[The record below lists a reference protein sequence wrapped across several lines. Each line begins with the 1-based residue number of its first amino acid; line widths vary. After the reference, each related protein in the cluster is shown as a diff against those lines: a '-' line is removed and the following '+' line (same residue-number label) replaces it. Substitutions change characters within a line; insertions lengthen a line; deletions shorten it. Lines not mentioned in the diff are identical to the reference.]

1 MSYTFHV
8 PTKVLFGPGMLKKL
22 HEEKLPGKKALVVI
36 SNGKSVR
43 ANGYL
48 AALEAE
54 LDAAGAVHVLFD
66 KIQANP
72 LEPTVQEGV
81 EFGRA
86 QDVDFVVGLGGG
98 SVMDAAK
105 AIAAVIPQ
113 TDGGR
118 VWDYMATG
126 TSGHRPLAIPPLPYI
141 AITTSAG
148 TGSEVDGG
156 AVITSPVTHEKGAF
170 FTKCPD
176 LAIVDPELMLSV
188 PPAFTAY
195 QGFDA
200 LFHNT
205 EGYISKAANEMG
217 NLVELEAIRLLG
229 KWLPVAVAD
238 GSNLEARTH
247 VAFANTLGGY
257 SMESSTCTSEH
268 AIEHALSGEHQD
280 LPHGAGLIMIS
291 LAYYKTFI
299 DRHDCDAK
307 FVDMARA
314 LGKDGADKPEDFLN
328 ALAALQ
334 KACGV
339 DALKMS
345 DWGIRREELPGMPAL
360 ARSAVGA
367 LFSVDPSELTDDDVL
382 AILEASW
389 R

>member
-8 PTKVLFGPGMLKKL
+8 PTKVLFGAGVLKKL

-36 SNGKSVR
+36 SNGKSTR
-43 ANGYL
+43 TNGSL

-54 LDAAGAVHVLFD
+54 LDAAGVAHVLFD

-86 QDVDFVVGLGGG
+86 EGVDFVIGLGGG

-105 AIAAVIPQ
+105 AIAAMIPQ
-113 TDGGR
+113 QGGR

-126 TSGHRPLAIPPLPYI
+126 TSEHRPFNAPLLPFV

-148 TGSEVDGG
+148 TGSEVDAGS
-156 AVITSPVTHEKGAF
+156 VITSPVTHEKGAF
-170 FTKCPD
+170 FSQCPA
-176 LAIVDPELMLSV
+176 LAVVDPALMVTVL
-188 PPAFTAY
+188 PKFTAY

-205 EGYISKAANEMG
+205 EGYISKFGNEMG
-217 NLVELEAIRLLG
+217 AMVELEAIRLLG

-238 GSNLEARTH
+238 GKNLEARTK

-257 SMESSTCTSEH
+257 SMDVSTCTSEH

-280 LPHGAGLIMIS
+280 LPHGAGLVMIS

-299 DRHDCDAK
+299 DRGDCPEK
-307 FVDMARA
+307 FVEMARA
-314 LGKDGADKPEDFLN
+314 LGKADATKPADFLD

-339 DALKMS
+339 DALRMS
-345 DWGIRREELPGMPAL
+345 DWGIREEELPGMAPL
-360 ARSAVGA
+360 ARKAVGM
-367 LFSVDPSELTDDDVL
+367 LFSCDPSELSDDDVL
-382 AILEASW
+382 AILRASY

>member
-8 PTKVLFGPGMLKKL
+8 PTKVLFGAGVLKKL

-36 SNGKSVR
+36 SNGKSTR
-43 ANGYL
+43 TNGSL

-54 LDAAGAVHVLFD
+54 LDAAGVAHVLFD

-86 QDVDFVVGLGGG
+86 QGVDFVVGLGGG

-105 AIAAVIPQ
+105 AIAAMIPQ
-113 TDGGR
+113 QGGR

-126 TSGHRPLAIPPLPYI
+126 TSEHRPFNAPLLPFV

-148 TGSEVDGG
+148 TGSEVDAGS
-156 AVITSPVTHEKGAF
+156 VITSPVTHEKGAF
-170 FTKCPD
+170 FSQCPA
-176 LAIVDPELMLSV
+176 LAVVDPALMVTV
-188 PPAFTAY
+188 PPKFTAY

-205 EGYISKAANEMG
+205 EGYISKFGNEMG
-217 NLVELEAIRLLG
+217 AMVELEAIRLLG

-238 GSNLEARTH
+238 GANLEARTK

-257 SMESSTCTSEH
+257 SMDVSTCTSEH

-299 DRHDCDAK
+299 DRGDCPEK
-307 FVDMARA
+307 FVEMARA
-314 LGKDGADKPEDFLN
+314 LGKADATKPSDFLD

-339 DALKMS
+339 DALAMS
-345 DWGIRREELPGMPAL
+345 DYGIRPEEFPGMVKL
-360 ARSAVGA
+360 ARSAVGM
-367 LFSVDPSELTDDDVL
+367 LFSCDPSELSDDDVL
-382 AILEASW
+382 AILRASY

>member
-1 MSYTFHV
+1 MFTFHV
-8 PTKVLFGPGMLKKL
+8 PTKVLFGADVLKKL

-36 SNGKSVR
+36 SNGKSTR
-43 ANGYL
+43 TNGSL

-54 LDAAGAVHVLFD
+54 LDAAGVAHVLFD

-86 QDVDFVVGLGGG
+86 QGVDFVVGLGGG

-105 AIAAVIPQ
+105 AIAAMIPQ
-113 TDGGR
+113 QGGR

-126 TSGHRPLAIPPLPYI
+126 TSEHRPFNAPLLPFV

-148 TGSEVDGG
+148 TGSEVDAGS
-156 AVITSPVTHEKGAF
+156 VITSPVTHEKGAF
-170 FTKCPD
+170 FSQCPA
-176 LAIVDPELMLSV
+176 LAVVDPALMVTV
-188 PPAFTAY
+188 PPKFTAY

-205 EGYISKAANEMG
+205 EGYISKFGNEMG
-217 NLVELEAIRLLG
+217 AMVELEAIRLLG

-238 GSNLEARTH
+238 GANLEARTK

-257 SMESSTCTSEH
+257 SMDVSTCTSEH

-280 LPHGAGLIMIS
+280 LPHGAGLVMIS

-299 DRHDCDAK
+299 DRGDCPEK
-307 FVDMARA
+307 FVEMARA
-314 LGKDGADKPEDFLN
+314 LGKADATKPADFLD

-339 DALKMS
+339 DALAMS
-345 DWGIRREELPGMPAL
+345 DYGIRPEEFPGMVKL
-360 ARSAVGA
+360 ARSAVGM
-367 LFSVDPSELTDDDVL
+367 LFSCDPSELSDDDVL
-382 AILEASW
+382 AILRASY

>member
-8 PTKVLFGPGMLKKL
+8 PTKVLFGAGVLKKL

-36 SNGKSVR
+36 SNGKSTR
-43 ANGYL
+43 TNGSL

-54 LDAAGAVHVLFD
+54 LDAAGVAHVLFD

-86 QDVDFVVGLGGG
+86 EGVDFVIGLGGG

-105 AIAAVIPQ
+105 AIAAMIPQ
-113 TDGGR
+113 QGGR

-126 TSGHRPLAIPPLPYI
+126 TSEHRPFNAPLLPFV

-148 TGSEVDGG
+148 TGSEVDAGS
-156 AVITSPVTHEKGAF
+156 VITSPVTHEKGAF
-170 FTKCPD
+170 FSQCPA
-176 LAIVDPELMLSV
+176 LAVVDPALMVTV
-188 PPAFTAY
+188 PPKFTAY

-205 EGYISKAANEMG
+205 EGYISKFGNEMG
-217 NLVELEAIRLLG
+217 AMVELEAIRLLG

-238 GSNLEARTH
+238 GKNLEARTK

-257 SMESSTCTSEH
+257 SMDVSTCTSEH

-280 LPHGAGLIMIS
+280 LPHGAGLVMIS

-299 DRHDCDAK
+299 DRGDCPEK
-307 FVDMARA
+307 FVEMARA
-314 LGKDGADKPEDFLN
+314 LGKADATKPADFLD

-345 DWGIRREELPGMPAL
+345 DWGIREEELPGMAPL
-360 ARSAVGA
+360 ARKAVGM
-367 LFSVDPSELTDDDVL
+367 LFSCDPSELSDDDVL
-382 AILEASW
+382 AILRASW
-389 R
+389 K

>member
-8 PTKVLFGPGMLKKL
+8 PTKVLFGAGVLKKL

-54 LDAAGAVHVLFD
+54 LDAAGAEHVLFD

-86 QDVDFVVGLGGG
+86 QGVDFVVGLGGG

-105 AIAAVIPQ
+105 AIAAMIPQ
-113 TDGGR
+113 QGGR

-126 TSGHRPLAIPPLPYI
+126 TSEHRPFNAPLLPFV

-148 TGSEVDGG
+148 TGSEVDAGS
-156 AVITSPVTHEKGAF
+156 VITSPVTHEKGAF
-170 FTKCPD
+170 FSQCPA
-176 LAIVDPELMLSV
+176 LAVVDPALMLTV
-188 PPAFTAY
+188 PPKFTAY

-205 EGYISKAANEMG
+205 EGYISKFGNEMG
-217 NLVELEAIRLLG
+217 AMVELEAIRLLG

-238 GSNLEARTH
+238 GSNLEARTK

-257 SMESSTCTSEH
+257 SMDVSTCTSEH

-299 DRHDCDAK
+299 DRGDCPEK
-307 FVDMARA
+307 FVEMARA
-314 LGKDGADKPEDFLN
+314 LGKADADKPADFLD

-339 DALKMS
+339 DALRMS
-345 DWGIRREELPGMPAL
+345 DYGIRPEEFPGMVKL
-360 ARSAVGA
+360 ARSAVGM
-367 LFSVDPSELTDDDVL
+367 LFSCDPSELSDDDVL
-382 AILEASW
+382 AILRASY

>member
-8 PTKVLFGPGMLKKL
+8 PTKVLFGAGVLKNL

-36 SNGKSVR
+36 SNGKSTR
-43 ANGYL
+43 TNGSL

-54 LDAAGAVHVLFD
+54 LDAAGVAHVLFD

-86 QDVDFVVGLGGG
+86 QGVDFVVGLGGG

-105 AIAAVIPQ
+105 AIAAMIPQ
-113 TDGGR
+113 QGGR

-126 TSGHRPLAIPPLPYI
+126 TSEHRPFNAPLLPFV

-148 TGSEVDGG
+148 TGSEVDAGS
-156 AVITSPVTHEKGAF
+156 VITSPVTHEKGAF
-170 FTKCPD
+170 FSQCPA
-176 LAIVDPELMLSV
+176 LAVVDPALMLTV
-188 PPAFTAY
+188 PPKFTAY

-205 EGYISKAANEMG
+205 EGYISKFGNEMG
-217 NLVELEAIRLLG
+217 AMVELEAIRLLG

-238 GSNLEARTH
+238 GKNLEARTK

-257 SMESSTCTSEH
+257 SMDVSTCTSEH

-280 LPHGAGLIMIS
+280 LPHGAGLVMIS

-299 DRHDCDAK
+299 DRGDCPEK
-307 FVDMARA
+307 FVEMARA
-314 LGKDGADKPEDFLN
+314 LGKADATKPADFLD

-339 DALKMS
+339 DALAMS
-345 DWGIRREELPGMPAL
+345 DYGIRPEEFPGMVKL
-360 ARSAVGA
+360 ARSAVGM
-367 LFSVDPSELTDDDVL
+367 LFSCDPSELSDDDVL
-382 AILEASW
+382 AILRASW
-389 R
+389 K

>member
-8 PTKVLFGPGMLKKL
+8 PTKVLFGAGVLKQL

-36 SNGKSVR
+36 SSGKSVR
-43 ANGYL
+43 AGGYL

-54 LDAAGAVHVLFD
+54 LDAAGVEHVLFD
-66 KIQANP
+66 RIQANP

-86 QDVDFVVGLGGG
+86 AGVDFVVGLGGG

-113 TDGGR
+113 QGGR

-126 TSGHRPLAIPPLPYI
+126 TSEHRPFNAPMLPFV

-148 TGSEVDGG
+148 TGSEVDAGS
-156 AVITSPVTHEKGAF
+156 VITSPVTHEKGALF
-170 FTKCPD
+170 SQCPA
-176 LAIVDPELMLSV
+176 LAVVDPALMLTV
-188 PPAFTAY
+188 PPKFTAY

-205 EGYISKAANEMG
+205 EGYISKFGNEMG
-217 NLVELEAIRLLG
+217 AMVELEAIRLLG

-238 GSNLEARTH
+238 GSNLEARTK

-257 SMESSTCTSEH
+257 SMDVSTCTSEH

-291 LAYYKTFI
+291 LAYYKTFV
-299 DRHDCDAK
+299 DRGNCPEK
-307 FVDMARA
+307 FVEMARA
-314 LGKDGADKPEDFLN
+314 LGKADAAKPSDFLD
-328 ALAALQ
+328 ALADLQ

-345 DWGIRREELPGMPAL
+345 DWGIREEELPGMAPL
-360 ARSAVGA
+360 ARKAVGM
-367 LFSVDPSELTDDDVL
+367 LFSCDPSELSDDDVL
-382 AILEASW
+382 AILRASY

>member
-8 PTKVLFGPGMLKKL
+8 PTKVLFGPGVLKKL

-36 SNGKSVR
+36 SNGKSTR
-43 ANGYL
+43 TNGSL

-54 LDAAGAVHVLFD
+54 LDAAGVAHVLFD

-86 QDVDFVVGLGGG
+86 EGVDFVIGLGGG

-105 AIAAVIPQ
+105 AIAAMIPQ
-113 TDGGR
+113 QGGR

-126 TSGHRPLAIPPLPYI
+126 TSEHRPFNAPLLPFV

-148 TGSEVDGG
+148 TGSEVDAGS
-156 AVITSPVTHEKGAF
+156 VITSPVTHEKGAF
-170 FTKCPD
+170 FSQCPA
-176 LAIVDPELMLSV
+176 LAVVDPALMLTV
-188 PPAFTAY
+188 PPKFTAY

-205 EGYISKAANEMG
+205 EGYISRFGNEMG
-217 NLVELEAIRLLG
+217 AMVELEAIRLLG

-238 GSNLEARTH
+238 GSNLEARTK

-257 SMESSTCTSEH
+257 SMDVSTCTSEH

-280 LPHGAGLIMIS
+280 LPHGAGLVMIS

-299 DRHDCDAK
+299 DRGDCPEK
-307 FVDMARA
+307 FVEMARA
-314 LGKDGADKPEDFLN
+314 LGKADATKPADFLD

-339 DALKMS
+339 DALAMS
-345 DWGIRREELPGMPAL
+345 DYGIRPEEFPGMVKL
-360 ARSAVGA
+360 ARSAVGM
-367 LFSVDPSELTDDDVL
+367 LFSCDPSELSDDDVL
-382 AILEASW
+382 AILRASY

>member
-8 PTKVLFGPGMLKKL
+8 PTKVLFGAGVLKKL

-36 SNGKSVR
+36 SNGKSTR
-43 ANGYL
+43 TNGSL

-54 LDAAGAVHVLFD
+54 LDAAGVAHVLFD

-86 QDVDFVVGLGGG
+86 EGVDFVIGLGGG

-105 AIAAVIPQ
+105 AIAAMIPQ
-113 TDGGR
+113 QGGR

-126 TSGHRPLAIPPLPYI
+126 TSEHRPFNAPLLPFV

-148 TGSEVDGG
+148 TGSEVDAGS
-156 AVITSPVTHEKGAF
+156 VITSPVTHEKGAF
-170 FTKCPD
+170 FSQCPA
-176 LAIVDPELMLSV
+176 LAVVDPALMLTV
-188 PPAFTAY
+188 PPKFTAY

-205 EGYISKAANEMG
+205 EGYISKFGNEMG
-217 NLVELEAIRLLG
+217 AMVELEAIRLLG

-238 GSNLEARTH
+238 GANLEARTK

-257 SMESSTCTSEH
+257 SMDVSTCTSEH

-280 LPHGAGLIMIS
+280 LPHGAGLVMIS

-299 DRHDCDAK
+299 DRGDCPEK
-307 FVDMARA
+307 FVEMARA
-314 LGKDGADKPEDFLN
+314 LGKADATKPADFLD

-345 DWGIRREELPGMPAL
+345 DWGIREEELPGMAPL
-360 ARSAVGA
+360 ARKAVGM
-367 LFSVDPSELTDDDVL
+367 LFSCDPSELSDDDVL
-382 AILEASW
+382 AILRASY

>member
-8 PTKVLFGPGMLKKL
+8 PTKVLFGAGVLKKL

-36 SNGKSVR
+36 SNGKSTR
-43 ANGYL
+43 TNGSL

-54 LDAAGAVHVLFD
+54 LDAAGVAHVLFD

-86 QDVDFVVGLGGG
+86 EGVDFVIGLGGG

-105 AIAAVIPQ
+105 AIAAMIPQ
-113 TDGGR
+113 QGGR

-126 TSGHRPLAIPPLPYI
+126 TSEHRPFNAPLLPFV

-148 TGSEVDGG
+148 TGSEVDAGS
-156 AVITSPVTHEKGAF
+156 VITSPVTHEKGAF
-170 FTKCPD
+170 FSQCPA
-176 LAIVDPELMLSV
+176 LAVVDPALMVTV
-188 PPAFTAY
+188 PPKFTAY

-205 EGYISKAANEMG
+205 EGYISKFGNEMG
-217 NLVELEAIRLLG
+217 AMVELEAIRLLG

-238 GSNLEARTH
+238 GKNLEARTK

-257 SMESSTCTSEH
+257 SMDVSTCTSEH

-280 LPHGAGLIMIS
+280 LPHGAGLVMIS

-299 DRHDCDAK
+299 DRGDCPEK
-307 FVDMARA
+307 FVEMARA
-314 LGKDGADKPEDFLN
+314 LGRTDATKPADFLD

-339 DALKMS
+339 DALAMS
-345 DWGIRREELPGMPAL
+345 DYGIRPEEFPGMVKL
-360 ARSAVGA
+360 ARSAVGM
-367 LFSVDPSELTDDDVL
+367 LFSCDPSELSDDDVL
-382 AILEASW
+382 AILRASW
-389 R
+389 K

>member
-1 MSYTFHV
+1 MSYTFNV
-8 PTKVLFGPGMLKKL
+8 PTKVLFGPGALNRL
-22 HEEKLPGKKALVVI
+22 HEEKLPGRKALVVI

-43 ANGYL
+43 ANGSL
-48 AALEAE
+48 SALEAE
-54 LDAAGAVHVLFD
+54 LDTAGVAHVLFD

-86 QDVDFVVGLGGG
+86 QGVDFVVGLGGG

-105 AIAAVIPQ
+105 AIAAMIPQ
-113 TDGGR
+113 QGGR
-118 VWDYMATG
+118 TWDYMGTG
-126 TSGHRPLAIPPLPYI
+126 TSEHRPFNAPLLPFV

-148 TGSEVDGG
+148 TGSEVDAGS
-156 AVITSPVTHEKGAF
+156 VITSPVTHEKGAF
-170 FTKCPD
+170 FSRCPV

-188 PPAFTAY
+188 PPTFTAY

-217 NLVELEAIRLLG
+217 NMVELEAIRLLG
-229 KWLPVAVAD
+229 RWLPVAVAD
-238 GSNLEARTH
+238 GSDLEARTH

-268 AIEHALSGEHQD
+268 AIEHALSGEHQE

-314 LGKDGADKPEDFLN
+314 LGKADASKPEDFLD

-345 DWGIRREELPGMPAL
+345 DWGIRKEELPSMPAL
-360 ARSAVGA
+360 ARKA
-367 LFSVDPSELTDDDVL
+367 LGPLFNLDPSELSDADVL

>member
-8 PTKVLFGPGMLKKL
+8 PTKVLFGAGVLKKL

-36 SNGKSVR
+36 SNGKSTR
-43 ANGYL
+43 TNGSL

-54 LDAAGAVHVLFD
+54 LDAAGVAHVLFD

-86 QDVDFVVGLGGG
+86 EGVDFVIGLGGG

-105 AIAAVIPQ
+105 AIAAMIPQ
-113 TDGGR
+113 QGGR

-126 TSGHRPLAIPPLPYI
+126 TSEHRPFNAPLLPFV

-148 TGSEVDGG
+148 TGSEVDAGS
-156 AVITSPVTHEKGAF
+156 VITSPVTHEKGAF
-170 FTKCPD
+170 FSQCPA
-176 LAIVDPELMLSV
+176 LAVVDPALMVTV
-188 PPAFTAY
+188 PPKFTAY

-205 EGYISKAANEMG
+205 EGYISKFGNEMG
-217 NLVELEAIRLLG
+217 AMVELEAIRLLG

-238 GSNLEARTH
+238 GANLEARTK

-257 SMESSTCTSEH
+257 SMDVSTCTSEH

-280 LPHGAGLIMIS
+280 LPHGAGLVMIS

-299 DRHDCDAK
+299 DRGDCPEK
-307 FVDMARA
+307 FVEMARA
-314 LGKDGADKPEDFLN
+314 LGKADATKPADFLD

-339 DALKMS
+339 DALAMS
-345 DWGIRREELPGMPAL
+345 DYGIRPEEFPGMVKL
-360 ARSAVGA
+360 ARSAVGM
-367 LFSVDPSELTDDDVL
+367 LFSCDPSELSDDDVL
-382 AILEASW
+382 AILRASC

>member
-8 PTKVLFGPGMLKKL
+8 PTKVLFGAGVLKKL

-36 SNGKSVR
+36 SNGKSTR
-43 ANGYL
+43 TNGSL

-54 LDAAGAVHVLFD
+54 LDAAGVAHVLFD

-81 EFGRA
+81 EFGRTEG
-86 QDVDFVVGLGGG
+86 VDFVVGLGGG

-105 AIAAVIPQ
+105 AIAAMIPQ
-113 TDGGR
+113 QGGR

-126 TSGHRPLAIPPLPYI
+126 TSEHRPFNAPLLPFV

-148 TGSEVDGG
+148 TGSEVDAGS
-156 AVITSPVTHEKGAF
+156 VITSPVTHEKGAF
-170 FTKCPD
+170 FSQCPA
-176 LAIVDPELMLSV
+176 LAVVDPALMVTV
-188 PPAFTAY
+188 PPKFTAY

-205 EGYISKAANEMG
+205 EGYISKFGNEMG
-217 NLVELEAIRLLG
+217 AMVELEAIRLLG

-238 GSNLEARTH
+238 GANLEARTK

-257 SMESSTCTSEH
+257 SMDVSTCTSEH

-280 LPHGAGLIMIS
+280 LPHGAGLVMIS

-299 DRHDCDAK
+299 DRGDCPEK
-307 FVDMARA
+307 FIDMARA
-314 LGKDGADKPEDFLN
+314 LGKADATKPADFLD

-339 DALKMS
+339 DALAMS
-345 DWGIRREELPGMPAL
+345 DYGIREEELPSMAPL
-360 ARSAVGA
+360 ARKAVGM
-367 LFSVDPSELTDDDVL
+367 LFSCDPSELSDDDVL
-382 AILEASW
+382 AILRASY

>member
-1 MSYTFHV
+1 MFTFHV
-8 PTKVLFGPGMLKKL
+8 PTKVLFGPGVLKKL

-36 SNGKSVR
+36 SNGKSTR
-43 ANGYL
+43 TNGSL

-54 LDAAGAVHVLFD
+54 LDAAGVAHVLFD

-86 QDVDFVVGLGGG
+86 EGVDFVIGLGGG

-105 AIAAVIPQ
+105 AIAAMIPQ
-113 TDGGR
+113 QGGR

-126 TSGHRPLAIPPLPYI
+126 TSEHRPFNAPLLPFV

-148 TGSEVDGG
+148 TGSEVDAGS
-156 AVITSPVTHEKGAF
+156 VITSPVTHEKGAF
-170 FTKCPD
+170 FSQCPA
-176 LAIVDPELMLSV
+176 LAVVDPALMLTV
-188 PPAFTAY
+188 PPKFTAY

-205 EGYISKAANEMG
+205 EGYISKFGNEMG
-217 NLVELEAIRLLG
+217 AMVELEAIRLLG

-238 GSNLEARTH
+238 GANLEARTK

-257 SMESSTCTSEH
+257 SMDVSTCTSEH

-280 LPHGAGLIMIS
+280 LPHGAGLVMIS

-299 DRHDCDAK
+299 DRGDCPEK
-307 FVDMARA
+307 FVEMARA
-314 LGKDGADKPEDFLN
+314 LGKADATKPADFLD

-339 DALKMS
+339 DALAMS
-345 DWGIRREELPGMPAL
+345 DYGIRPEEFPGMVKL
-360 ARSAVGA
+360 ARSAVGM
-367 LFSVDPSELTDDDVL
+367 LFSCDPSELSDDDVL
-382 AILEASW
+382 AILRASY

>member
-8 PTKVLFGPGMLKKL
+8 PTKVLFGADVLKKL

-36 SNGKSVR
+36 SNGKSTR
-43 ANGYL
+43 TNGSL

-54 LDAAGAVHVLFD
+54 LDAAGVAHVLFD

-86 QDVDFVVGLGGG
+86 QGVDFVVGLGGG

-105 AIAAVIPQ
+105 AIAAMIPQ
-113 TDGGR
+113 QGGR

-126 TSGHRPLAIPPLPYI
+126 TSEHRPFNAPLLPFV

-148 TGSEVDGG
+148 TGSEVDAGS
-156 AVITSPVTHEKGAF
+156 VITSPVTHEKGAF
-170 FTKCPD
+170 FSQCPA
-176 LAIVDPELMLSV
+176 LAVVDPALMVTV
-188 PPAFTAY
+188 PPKFTAY

-205 EGYISKAANEMG
+205 EGYISKFGNEMG
-217 NLVELEAIRLLG
+217 AMVELEAIRLLG

-238 GSNLEARTH
+238 GANLEARTK

-257 SMESSTCTSEH
+257 SMDVSTCTSEH

-280 LPHGAGLIMIS
+280 LPHGAGLVMIS

-299 DRHDCDAK
+299 DRGDCPEK
-307 FVDMARA
+307 FVEMARA
-314 LGKDGADKPEDFLN
+314 LGKADATKPADFLD

-339 DALKMS
+339 DALAMS
-345 DWGIRREELPGMPAL
+345 DYGIREEEFPGMVKL
-360 ARSAVGA
+360 ARSAVGM
-367 LFSVDPSELTDDDVL
+367 LFSCDPSELSDDDVL
-382 AILEASW
+382 AILRASY

>member
-8 PTKVLFGPGMLKKL
+8 PTKVLFGAGVLKKL

-36 SNGKSVR
+36 SNGKSTR
-43 ANGYL
+43 TNGSL

-54 LDAAGAVHVLFD
+54 LDAAGVAHVLFD

-86 QDVDFVVGLGGG
+86 EGVDFVIGLGGG

-105 AIAAVIPQ
+105 AIAAMIPQ
-113 TDGGR
+113 QGGR

-126 TSGHRPLAIPPLPYI
+126 TSEHRPFNAPLLPFV

-148 TGSEVDGG
+148 TGSEVDAGS
-156 AVITSPVTHEKGAF
+156 VITSPVTHEKGAF
-170 FTKCPD
+170 FSQCPA
-176 LAIVDPELMLSV
+176 LAVVDPALMVTV
-188 PPAFTAY
+188 PPKFTAY

-205 EGYISKAANEMG
+205 EGYISKFGNEMG
-217 NLVELEAIRLLG
+217 AMVELEAIRLLG

-238 GSNLEARTH
+238 GKNLEARTK

-257 SMESSTCTSEH
+257 SMDVSTCTSEH

-280 LPHGAGLIMIS
+280 LPHGAGLVMIS

-299 DRHDCDAK
+299 DRGDCPEK
-307 FVDMARA
+307 FVEMARA
-314 LGKDGADKPEDFLN
+314 LGKADATKPADFLD

-345 DWGIRREELPGMPAL
+345 DYGIRPEEFHGMVKL
-360 ARSAVGA
+360 ARSAVGM
-367 LFSVDPSELTDDDVL
+367 LFSCDPSELSDDDVL
-382 AILEASW
+382 AILRASY

>member
-8 PTKVLFGPGMLKKL
+8 PTKVLFGAGVLKKL
-22 HEEKLPGKKALVVI
+22 HEEKLPGKKALIVI
-36 SNGKSVR
+36 SNGKSTR
-43 ANGYL
+43 TNGSL

-54 LDAAGAVHVLFD
+54 LDAAGVAHVLFD

-86 QDVDFVVGLGGG
+86 EGVDFVIGLGGG

-105 AIAAVIPQ
+105 AIAAMIPQ
-113 TDGGR
+113 QGGR

-126 TSGHRPLAIPPLPYI
+126 TSEHRPFNAPLLPFV

-148 TGSEVDGG
+148 TGSEVDAGS
-156 AVITSPVTHEKGAF
+156 VITSPVTHEKGAF
-170 FTKCPD
+170 FSQCPA
-176 LAIVDPELMLSV
+176 LAVVDPELMVTV
-188 PPAFTAY
+188 PPKFTAY

-205 EGYISKAANEMG
+205 EGYISKFGNEMG
-217 NLVELEAIRLLG
+217 AMVELEAIRLLG

-238 GSNLEARTH
+238 GKNLEARTK

-257 SMESSTCTSEH
+257 SMDVSTCTSEH

-280 LPHGAGLIMIS
+280 LPHGAGLVMIS

-299 DRHDCDAK
+299 DRGDCPEK
-307 FVDMARA
+307 FVEMARA
-314 LGKDGADKPEDFLN
+314 LGKADATKPADFLD

-339 DALKMS
+339 DALRMS
-345 DWGIRREELPGMPAL
+345 DWGIRPEEFHGMVKL
-360 ARSAVGA
+360 ARKAVGM
-367 LFSVDPSELTDDDVL
+367 LFSCDPSELSDDDVL
-382 AILEASW
+382 AILRASY

>member
-8 PTKVLFGPGMLKKL
+8 PTKVLFGAGVLKKL
-22 HEEKLPGKKALVVI
+22 HEEKLPGRKALVVI
-36 SNGKSVR
+36 SNGKSTR
-43 ANGYL
+43 TNGSL

-54 LDAAGAVHVLFD
+54 LDAAGVAHVLFD

-86 QDVDFVVGLGGG
+86 QGVDFVIGLGGG

-105 AIAAVIPQ
+105 AIAAMIPQ
-113 TDGGR
+113 QGGR

-126 TSGHRPLAIPPLPYI
+126 TSEHRPFNAPLLPFV

-148 TGSEVDGG
+148 TGSEVDAGS
-156 AVITSPVTHEKGAF
+156 VITSPVTHEKGAF
-170 FTKCPD
+170 FSQCPA
-176 LAIVDPELMLSV
+176 LAVVDPELMLSV
-188 PPAFTAY
+188 PPKFTAY

-205 EGYISKAANEMG
+205 EGYISKFGNEMG
-217 NLVELEAIRLLG
+217 AMVELEAIRLLG

-238 GSNLEARTH
+238 GKNLEARTK

-257 SMESSTCTSEH
+257 SMDVSTCTSEH

-299 DRHDCDAK
+299 DRGDCPEK
-307 FVDMARA
+307 FVEMARA
-314 LGKDGADKPEDFLN
+314 LGKADATTPADFLD

-339 DALKMS
+339 DALAMS
-345 DWGIRREELPGMPAL
+345 DYGIRPEEFPGMVKL
-360 ARSAVGA
+360 ARSAVGM
-367 LFSVDPSELTDDDVL
+367 LFSCDPSALSDDDVL
-382 AILEASW
+382 AILRASY

>member
-1 MSYTFHV
+1 MFTFHV
-8 PTKVLFGPGMLKKL
+8 PTKVLFGAGVLKKL

-36 SNGKSVR
+36 SNGKSTR
-43 ANGYL
+43 TNGSL

-54 LDAAGAVHVLFD
+54 LDAAGVAHVLFD

-86 QDVDFVVGLGGG
+86 EGVDFVIGLGGG

-105 AIAAVIPQ
+105 AIAAMIPQ
-113 TDGGR
+113 QGGR

-126 TSGHRPLAIPPLPYI
+126 TSEHRPFNAPLLPFV

-148 TGSEVDGG
+148 TGSEVDAGS
-156 AVITSPVTHEKGAF
+156 VITSPVTHEKGAF
-170 FTKCPD
+170 FSQCPA
-176 LAIVDPELMLSV
+176 LAVVDPALMVTV
-188 PPAFTAY
+188 PPKFTAY

-205 EGYISKAANEMG
+205 EGYISKFGNEMG
-217 NLVELEAIRLLG
+217 AMVELEAIRLLG

-238 GSNLEARTH
+238 GANLEARTK

-257 SMESSTCTSEH
+257 SMDVTTCTSEH

-280 LPHGAGLIMIS
+280 LPHGAGLVMIS

-299 DRHDCDAK
+299 DRGDCPEK
-307 FVDMARA
+307 FIDMARA
-314 LGKDGADKPEDFLN
+314 LGKADATKPADFLD

-339 DALKMS
+339 DALAMS
-345 DWGIRREELPGMPAL
+345 DYGIRPEEFPGMVKL
-360 ARSAVGA
+360 ARSAVGM
-367 LFSVDPSELTDDDVL
+367 LFSCDPSELSDDDVL
-382 AILEASW
+382 AILRASY

>member
-8 PTKVLFGPGMLKKL
+8 PTKVLFGAGVLKKL

-36 SNGKSVR
+36 SNGKSTR
-43 ANGYL
+43 TNGSL

-54 LDAAGAVHVLFD
+54 LDAAGVAHVLFD

-86 QDVDFVVGLGGG
+86 EGVDFVIGLGGG

-105 AIAAVIPQ
+105 AIAAMIPQ
-113 TDGGR
+113 QGGR

-126 TSGHRPLAIPPLPYI
+126 TSEHRPFNAPLLPFV

-148 TGSEVDGG
+148 TGSEVDAGS
-156 AVITSPVTHEKGAF
+156 VITSPVTHEKGAF
-170 FTKCPD
+170 FSQCPA
-176 LAIVDPELMLSV
+176 LAVVDPALMVTV
-188 PPAFTAY
+188 PPKFTAY

-205 EGYISKAANEMG
+205 EGYISKFGNEMG
-217 NLVELEAIRLLG
+217 AMVELEAIRLLG

-238 GSNLEARTH
+238 GSNLEARTK

-257 SMESSTCTSEH
+257 SMDVSTCTSEH

-280 LPHGAGLIMIS
+280 LPHGAGLVMIS

-299 DRHDCDAK
+299 DRGDCPEK
-307 FVDMARA
+307 FIEMARA
-314 LGKDGADKPEDFLN
+314 LGKADATKPADFLD

-339 DALKMS
+339 DALAMS
-345 DWGIRREELPGMPAL
+345 DYGIREEELPSMAPL
-360 ARSAVGA
+360 ARKAVGM
-367 LFSVDPSELTDDDVL
+367 LFSCDPSELSDDDVL
-382 AILEASW
+382 AILRASY

>member
-8 PTKVLFGPGMLKKL
+8 PTKVLFGAGVLKKL

-36 SNGKSVR
+36 SNGKSTR
-43 ANGYL
+43 TNGSL

-54 LDAAGAVHVLFD
+54 LDAAGVAHVLFD

-86 QDVDFVVGLGGG
+86 QGVDFVVGLGGG

-105 AIAAVIPQ
+105 AIAAMIPQ
-113 TDGGR
+113 QGGR

-126 TSGHRPLAIPPLPYI
+126 TSEHRPFNAPLLPFV

-148 TGSEVDGG
+148 TGSEVDAGS
-156 AVITSPVTHEKGAF
+156 VITSPVTHEKGAF
-170 FTKCPD
+170 FSQCPA
-176 LAIVDPELMLSV
+176 LAVVDPALMVTV
-188 PPAFTAY
+188 PPKFTAY

-205 EGYISKAANEMG
+205 EGYISKFGNEMG
-217 NLVELEAIRLLG
+217 AMVELEAIRLLG

-238 GSNLEARTH
+238 GKNLEARTK

-257 SMESSTCTSEH
+257 SMDVSTCTSEH

-291 LAYYKTFI
+291 LAYYKTFV
-299 DRHDCDAK
+299 DRGDCPEK
-307 FVDMARA
+307 FVEMARA
-314 LGKDGADKPEDFLN
+314 LGKADATKPADFLD

-339 DALKMS
+339 DALAMS
-345 DWGIRREELPGMPAL
+345 DYGIRPEEFPGMVKL
-360 ARSAVGA
+360 ARSAVGM
-367 LFSVDPSELTDDDVL
+367 LFSCDPSELSDDDIL
-382 AILEASW
+382 AILRASY

>member
-8 PTKVLFGPGMLKKL
+8 PTKVLFGAGVLKKL

-36 SNGKSVR
+36 SNGKSTR
-43 ANGYL
+43 TNGSL

-54 LDAAGAVHVLFD
+54 LDAAGVAHVLFD

-86 QDVDFVVGLGGG
+86 EGADFVVGLGGG

-105 AIAAVIPQ
+105 AIAAMIPQ
-113 TDGGR
+113 QGGR

-126 TSGHRPLAIPPLPYI
+126 TSEHRPFNAPLLPFV

-148 TGSEVDGG
+148 TGSEVDAGS
-156 AVITSPVTHEKGAF
+156 VITSPVTHEKGAF
-170 FTKCPD
+170 FSQCPA
-176 LAIVDPELMLSV
+176 LAVVDPALMVTV
-188 PPAFTAY
+188 PPDYTAY

-200 LFHNT
+200 LFHNA
-205 EGYISKAANEMG
+205 EGYISRFGNEMG
-217 NLVELEAIRLLG
+217 AMVELEAIRLLG

-238 GSNLEARTH
+238 GSNLEARTK

-257 SMESSTCTSEH
+257 SMDVSTCTSEH

-280 LPHGAGLIMIS
+280 LPHGAGLVMIS

-299 DRHDCDAK
+299 DRGDCPEK
-307 FVDMARA
+307 FVEMARA
-314 LGKDGADKPEDFLN
+314 LGKADATKPADFLD

-339 DALKMS
+339 DALAMS
-345 DWGIRREELPGMPAL
+345 DYGIRPEEFPGMVKL
-360 ARSAVGA
+360 ARSAVGM
-367 LFSVDPSELTDDDVL
+367 LFSCDPSELSDDDVL
-382 AILEASW
+382 AILRASW
-389 R
+389 K

>member
-8 PTKVLFGPGMLKKL
+8 PTKVLFGAGVLKKL

-36 SNGKSVR
+36 SNGKSTR
-43 ANGYL
+43 TNGSL

-54 LDAAGAVHVLFD
+54 LDAAGVAHVLFD

-86 QDVDFVVGLGGG
+86 EGVDFVVGLGGG

-105 AIAAVIPQ
+105 AIAAMIPQ
-113 TDGGR
+113 QGGR

-126 TSGHRPLAIPPLPYI
+126 TSEHRPFNAPLLPFV

-148 TGSEVDGG
+148 TGSEVDAGS
-156 AVITSPVTHEKGAF
+156 VITSPVTHEKGAF
-170 FTKCPD
+170 FSQCPA
-176 LAIVDPELMLSV
+176 LAVVDPALMVTV
-188 PPAFTAY
+188 PPKFTAY

-205 EGYISKAANEMG
+205 EGYISKFGNEMG
-217 NLVELEAIRLLG
+217 AMVELEAIRLLG
-229 KWLPVAVAD
+229 KWLPVAVTD
-238 GSNLEARTH
+238 GSNLEARTK
-247 VAFANTLGGY
+247 VAFASTLGGY
-257 SMESSTCTSEH
+257 SMDVSTCTSEH

-291 LAYYKTFI
+291 LAYYKTFV
-299 DRHDCDAK
+299 DRGDCPEK
-307 FVDMARA
+307 FVEMARA
-314 LGKDGADKPEDFLN
+314 LGRTDATKPSDFLD

-339 DALKMS
+339 DALRMS
-345 DWGIRREELPGMPAL
+345 DWGIREEELPGMAPL
-360 ARSAVGA
+360 ARKAVGM
-367 LFSVDPSELTDDDVL
+367 LFSCDPSELSDDDVL
-382 AILEASW
+382 AILRASY

>member
-1 MSYTFHV
+1 MFTFHV
-8 PTKVLFGPGMLKKL
+8 PTKVLFGAGVLKKL

-36 SNGKSVR
+36 SNGKSTR
-43 ANGYL
+43 TNGSL

-54 LDAAGAVHVLFD
+54 LDAAGVAHVLFD

-86 QDVDFVVGLGGG
+86 QGVDFVVGLGGG

-105 AIAAVIPQ
+105 AIAAMIPQ
-113 TDGGR
+113 QGGR

-126 TSGHRPLAIPPLPYI
+126 TSEHRPFNAPLLPFV

-148 TGSEVDGG
+148 TGSEVDAGS
-156 AVITSPVTHEKGAF
+156 VITSPVTHEKGAF
-170 FTKCPD
+170 FSQCPA
-176 LAIVDPELMLSV
+176 LAVVDPALMVTV
-188 PPAFTAY
+188 PPKFTAY

-205 EGYISKAANEMG
+205 EGYISKFGNEMG
-217 NLVELEAIRLLG
+217 AMVELEAIRLLG
-229 KWLPVAVAD
+229 KWLPVAVTD
-238 GSNLEARTH
+238 GSNLEARTK
-247 VAFANTLGGY
+247 VAFASTLGGY
-257 SMESSTCTSEH
+257 SMDVSTCTSEH

-280 LPHGAGLIMIS
+280 LPHGAGLVMIS

-299 DRHDCDAK
+299 DRGDCPEK
-307 FVDMARA
+307 FVEMARA
-314 LGKDGADKPEDFLN
+314 LGKADATKPADFLD

-339 DALKMS
+339 DALAMS
-345 DWGIRREELPGMPAL
+345 DYGIRPEEFPGMVKL
-360 ARSAVGA
+360 ARSAVGM
-367 LFSVDPSELTDDDVL
+367 LFSCDPSELSDDDVL
-382 AILEASW
+382 AILRASY

>member
-1 MSYTFHV
+1 MFTFDV
-8 PTKVLFGPGMLKKL
+8 PTRVLFGPGALKKL
-22 HEEKLPGKKALVVI
+22 RDEKLPGRKALVVI

-54 LDAAGAVHVLFD
+54 LDAAGIAHVLFD

-81 EFGRA
+81 EYGRA
-86 QDVDFVVGLGGG
+86 AGVDFVVGLGGG

-105 AIAAVIPQ
+105 AIAAMIPQ
-113 TDGGR
+113 QGGR
-118 VWDYMATG
+118 VWDYMGTG
-126 TSGHRPLAIPPLPYI
+126 TSEHRPFNAPLLPFV

-148 TGSEVDGG
+148 TGSEVDAGS
-156 AVITSPVTHEKGAF
+156 VITSPVTHEKGAF
-170 FTKCPD
+170 FSRCPV
-176 LAIVDPELMLSV
+176 LAVVDPGLMLTV
-188 PPAFTAY
+188 PPAYTAY

-205 EGYISKAANEMG
+205 EGYLSKRGNEMG
-217 NLVELEAIRLLG
+217 AMFELEALRQLG

-238 GSNLEARTH
+238 GSNLEARTN
-247 VAFANTLGGY
+247 VAFANTLGGW
-257 SMESSTCTSEH
+257 SMEVSTCCSEH

-291 LAYYKTFI
+291 HAWHKIFI
-299 DRHDCDAK
+299 DRGDCPEK
-307 FVDMARA
+307 FVAMARA
-314 LGKDGADKPEDFLN
+314 LDKPDADKPSDFLD
-328 ALAALQ
+328 ALLALQ

-345 DWGIRREELPGMPAL
+345 DWGIRREELPAMPQL
-360 ARSAVGA
+360 ARKAVGP
-367 LFSVDPSELTDDDVL
+367 LFACDPSELTDADVL
-382 AILEASW
+382 AILQSSY

>member
-8 PTKVLFGPGMLKKL
+8 PTKVLFGAGVLKKL

-36 SNGKSVR
+36 SNGKSTR
-43 ANGYL
+43 TNGSL

-54 LDAAGAVHVLFD
+54 LDAAGVAHVLFD

-86 QDVDFVVGLGGG
+86 QGVDFVVGLGGG

-105 AIAAVIPQ
+105 AIAAMIPQ
-113 TDGGR
+113 QGGR

-126 TSGHRPLAIPPLPYI
+126 TSEHRPFNAPLLPFV

-148 TGSEVDGG
+148 TGSEVDAGS
-156 AVITSPVTHEKGAF
+156 VITSPVTHEKGAF
-170 FTKCPD
+170 FSQCPA
-176 LAIVDPELMLSV
+176 LAVVDPALMVTV
-188 PPAFTAY
+188 PPKFTAY

-205 EGYISKAANEMG
+205 EGYISKFGNEMG
-217 NLVELEAIRLLG
+217 AMVELEAIRLLG

-238 GSNLEARTH
+238 GKNLEARTK

-257 SMESSTCTSEH
+257 SMDVSTCTSEH

-299 DRHDCDAK
+299 DRGDCPEK
-307 FVDMARA
+307 FVEMARA
-314 LGKDGADKPEDFLN
+314 LGKADATKPADFLD

-339 DALKMS
+339 DALAMS
-345 DWGIRREELPGMPAL
+345 DYGIRPEEFPGMVKL
-360 ARSAVGA
+360 ARSAVGM
-367 LFSVDPSELTDDDVL
+367 LFSCDPSELSDDDVL
-382 AILEASW
+382 AILRASY

>member
-8 PTKVLFGPGMLKKL
+8 PTKVLFGAGVLKKL

-36 SNGKSVR
+36 SNGKSTR
-43 ANGYL
+43 TNGSL

-54 LDAAGAVHVLFD
+54 LDAAGVAHVLFD

-86 QDVDFVVGLGGG
+86 QGVDFVVGLGGG

-105 AIAAVIPQ
+105 AIAAMIPQ
-113 TDGGR
+113 QGGR

-126 TSGHRPLAIPPLPYI
+126 TSEHRPFNAPLLPFV

-148 TGSEVDGG
+148 TGSEVDAGS
-156 AVITSPVTHEKGAF
+156 VITSPVTHEKGAF
-170 FTKCPD
+170 FSQCPA
-176 LAIVDPELMLSV
+176 LAVVDPALMVTV
-188 PPAFTAY
+188 PPKFTAY

-205 EGYISKAANEMG
+205 EGYISKFGNEMG
-217 NLVELEAIRLLG
+217 AMVELEAIRLLG

-238 GSNLEARTH
+238 GSNLEARTK

-257 SMESSTCTSEH
+257 SMDVSTCTSEH

-280 LPHGAGLIMIS
+280 LPHGAGLVMIS

-299 DRHDCDAK
+299 DRGDCPEK
-307 FVDMARA
+307 FVEMARA
-314 LGKDGADKPEDFLN
+314 LGKADATKPADFLD

-339 DALKMS
+339 DALAMS
-345 DWGIRREELPGMPAL
+345 DYGIRPEEFPGMVKL
-360 ARSAVGA
+360 ARSAVGM
-367 LFSVDPSELTDDDVL
+367 LFSCDPSELSDDDVL
-382 AILEASW
+382 AILRASY

>member
-8 PTKVLFGPGMLKKL
+8 PTKVLFGAGVLKKL

-36 SNGKSVR
+36 SNGKSTR
-43 ANGYL
+43 TNGSL

-54 LDAAGAVHVLFD
+54 LDAAGVAHVLFD
-66 KIQANP
+66 RIQANP

-86 QDVDFVVGLGGG
+86 EGVDFVIGLGGG

-105 AIAAVIPQ
+105 AIAAMIPQ
-113 TDGGR
+113 QGGR

-126 TSGHRPLAIPPLPYI
+126 TSEHRPFNAPLLPFV

-148 TGSEVDGG
+148 TGSEVDAGS
-156 AVITSPVTHEKGAF
+156 VITSPVTHEKGAF
-170 FTKCPD
+170 FSQCPA
-176 LAIVDPELMLSV
+176 LAVVDPALMVTV
-188 PPAFTAY
+188 PPKFTAY

-205 EGYISKAANEMG
+205 EGYISKFGNEMG
-217 NLVELEAIRLLG
+217 AMVELEAIRLLG

-238 GSNLEARTH
+238 GANLEARTK

-257 SMESSTCTSEH
+257 SMDVSTCTSEH

-280 LPHGAGLIMIS
+280 LPHGAGLVMIS

-299 DRHDCDAK
+299 DRGDCPEK
-307 FVDMARA
+307 FVEMARA
-314 LGKDGADKPEDFLN
+314 LGKADATKPADFLD

-339 DALKMS
+339 DALAMS
-345 DWGIRREELPGMPAL
+345 DYGIRPEEFPGMVKL
-360 ARSAVGA
+360 ARSAVGM
-367 LFSVDPSELTDDDVL
+367 LFSCDPSELSDDDVL
-382 AILEASW
+382 AILRASY

>member
-8 PTKVLFGPGMLKKL
+8 PTKVLFGAGVLKKL

-36 SNGKSVR
+36 SNGKSTR
-43 ANGYL
+43 TNGSL

-54 LDAAGAVHVLFD
+54 LDAAGVAHVLFD

-86 QDVDFVVGLGGG
+86 EGVDFVVGLGGG

-105 AIAAVIPQ
+105 AIAAMIPQ
-113 TDGGR
+113 QGGR

-126 TSGHRPLAIPPLPYI
+126 TSEHRPFNAPLLPFV

-148 TGSEVDGG
+148 TGSEVDAGS
-156 AVITSPVTHEKGAF
+156 VITSPVTHEKGAF
-170 FTKCPD
+170 FSQCPA
-176 LAIVDPELMLSV
+176 LAVVDPALMVTV
-188 PPAFTAY
+188 PPKFTAY

-205 EGYISKAANEMG
+205 EGYISKFGNEMG
-217 NLVELEAIRLLG
+217 AMVELEAIRLLG

-238 GSNLEARTH
+238 GKNLEARTK

-257 SMESSTCTSEH
+257 SMDVSTCTSEH

-280 LPHGAGLIMIS
+280 LPHGAGLVMIS

-299 DRHDCDAK
+299 DRGDCPEK
-307 FVDMARA
+307 FVEMARA
-314 LGKDGADKPEDFLN
+314 LGKADATKPADFLD

-339 DALKMS
+339 DALAMS
-345 DWGIRREELPGMPAL
+345 DHGIRPEEFPGMVKL
-360 ARSAVGA
+360 ARSAVGM
-367 LFSVDPSELTDDDVL
+367 LFSCDPSELSDDDVL
-382 AILEASW
+382 AILRASY

>member
-1 MSYTFHV
+1 MFTFHV
-8 PTKVLFGPGMLKKL
+8 PTKVLFGAGVLKKL

-36 SNGKSVR
+36 SNGKSTR
-43 ANGYL
+43 TNGSL

-54 LDAAGAVHVLFD
+54 LDAAGVAHVLFD

-86 QDVDFVVGLGGG
+86 EGVDFVIGLGGG

-105 AIAAVIPQ
+105 AIAAMIPQ
-113 TDGGR
+113 QGGR

-126 TSGHRPLAIPPLPYI
+126 TSEHRPFNAPLLPFV

-148 TGSEVDGG
+148 TGSEVDAGS
-156 AVITSPVTHEKGAF
+156 VITSPVTHEKGAF
-170 FTKCPD
+170 FSQCPA
-176 LAIVDPELMLSV
+176 LAVVDPALMVTV
-188 PPAFTAY
+188 PPKFTAY

-205 EGYISKAANEMG
+205 EGYISKFGNEMG
-217 NLVELEAIRLLG
+217 AMVELEAIRLLG

-238 GSNLEARTH
+238 GKNLEARTK

-257 SMESSTCTSEH
+257 SMDVSTCTSEH

-280 LPHGAGLIMIS
+280 LPHGAGLVMIS

-299 DRHDCDAK
+299 DRGDCPEK
-307 FVDMARA
+307 FVEMARA
-314 LGKDGADKPEDFLN
+314 LGNADATKPADFLD

-345 DWGIRREELPGMPAL
+345 DYGIRPEEFPGMVKL
-360 ARSAVGA
+360 ARSAVGM
-367 LFSVDPSELTDDDVL
+367 LFSCDPSELSDDDVL
-382 AILEASW
+382 AILRASW
-389 R
+389 K

>member
-54 LDAAGAVHVLFD
+54 LDAAGAEHVLFD

-86 QDVDFVVGLGGG
+86 AGVDFVVGLGGG

-118 VWDYMATG
+118 VWDYMGTG
-126 TSGHRPLAIPPLPYI
+126 TSEHRALSVPALPYI

-156 AVITSPVTHEKGAF
+156 AVITSPVTHEKGGF

-188 PPAFTAY
+188 PPKFTAY

-200 LFHNT
+200 LFHNV
-205 EGYISKAANEMG
+205 EGYISKFGNEMAAM
-217 NLVELEAIRLLG
+217 VELEAIRLLG

-238 GSNLEARTH
+238 GANLEARTH

-257 SMESSTCTSEH
+257 SMMAGTCTSEH
-268 AIEHALSGEHQD
+268 AIEHALSGEHQE
-280 LPHGAGLIMIS
+280 LPHGAGLILIS
-291 LAYYKTFI
+291 LAYYKTFV
-299 DRHDCDAK
+299 DRHDCDDK
-307 FVDMARA
+307 FVDLARA
-314 LGKDGADKPEDFLN
+314 LGKPDADKPEDFLD

-345 DWGIRREELPGMPAL
+345 DWGIRREELPGVAPL
-360 ARSAVGA
+360 ARKAIGV
-367 LFSVDPSELTDDDVL
+367 LFNCDPSPLSDDDVL

>member
-8 PTKVLFGPGMLKKL
+8 PTKVLFGAGVLKKL

-36 SNGKSVR
+36 SNGKSTR
-43 ANGYL
+43 TNGSL

-54 LDAAGAVHVLFD
+54 LDAAGVAHVLFD

-86 QDVDFVVGLGGG
+86 EDVDFVIGLGGG

-105 AIAAVIPQ
+105 AIAAMIPQ
-113 TDGGR
+113 QGGR

-126 TSGHRPLAIPPLPYI
+126 TSEHRPFNAPLLPFV

-148 TGSEVDGG
+148 TGSEVDAGS
-156 AVITSPVTHEKGAF
+156 VITSPVTHEKGAF
-170 FTKCPD
+170 FSQCPA
-176 LAIVDPELMLSV
+176 LAVVDPALMLTV
-188 PPAFTAY
+188 PPKFTAY

-205 EGYISKAANEMG
+205 EGYISKFGNEMG
-217 NLVELEAIRLLG
+217 AMVELEAIRLLG

-238 GSNLEARTH
+238 GANLEARTK

-257 SMESSTCTSEH
+257 SMDVSTCTSEH

-280 LPHGAGLIMIS
+280 LPHGAGLVMIS

-299 DRHDCDAK
+299 DRGDCPEK
-307 FVDMARA
+307 FVEMARA
-314 LGKDGADKPEDFLN
+314 LGKADATKPEDFLD

-339 DALKMS
+339 DALAMS
-345 DWGIRREELPGMPAL
+345 DYGIRPEEFPGMVKL
-360 ARSAVGA
+360 ARSAVGM
-367 LFSVDPSELTDDDVL
+367 LFSCDPSELSDDDVL
-382 AILEASW
+382 AILRASY

>member
-1 MSYTFHV
+1 MSYTFNV
-8 PTKVLFGPGMLKKL
+8 PTKVLFGAGALKKL

-36 SNGKSVR
+36 SSGKSVR

-54 LDAAGAVHVLFD
+54 LDAAGVEHVLFD

-72 LEPTVQEGV
+72 LEPTVQEGI

-86 QDVDFVVGLGGG
+86 AGVDLVIGLGGG

-105 AIAAVIPQ
+105 AIAAMIPQ
-113 TDGGR
+113 HGGR

-126 TSGHRPLAIPPLPYI
+126 TSEHRPFNAPLLPFI

-148 TGSEVDGG
+148 TGSEVDAGS
-156 AVITSPVTHEKGAF
+156 VITSPVTHEKGAF
-170 FTKCPD
+170 FSQCPA
-176 LAIVDPELMLSV
+176 LAVVDPALMVTV
-188 PPAFTAY
+188 PPKFTAY

-205 EGYISKAANEMG
+205 EGYISKFGNEMG
-217 NLVELEAIRLLG
+217 AMVELEAIRLLG

-238 GSNLEARTH
+238 GANLEARTK

-257 SMESSTCTSEH
+257 SMDVSTCTSEH

-299 DRHDCDAK
+299 DRGDCPEK
-307 FVDMARA
+307 FVEMARA
-314 LGKDGADKPEDFLN
+314 LGKADATKPADFLD

-345 DWGIRREELPGMPAL
+345 DWGIREEELSGMAPL
-360 ARSAVGA
+360 ARKAVGM
-367 LFSVDPSELTDDDVL
+367 LFSCDPSELSDDDVL
-382 AILEASW
+382 AILRASY